1 MCVKILQPM
10 KGFTTRIA
18 KNKKESTTAYTGN
31 QCANKLVKQ
40 DQPSRVILDVELR
53 LDIAASQK
61 WVVGLHKF

>member
-18 KNKKESTTAYTGN
+18 KNKKESTTAYAGN

-40 DQPSRVILDVELR
+40 DQPSRVTLDVELR